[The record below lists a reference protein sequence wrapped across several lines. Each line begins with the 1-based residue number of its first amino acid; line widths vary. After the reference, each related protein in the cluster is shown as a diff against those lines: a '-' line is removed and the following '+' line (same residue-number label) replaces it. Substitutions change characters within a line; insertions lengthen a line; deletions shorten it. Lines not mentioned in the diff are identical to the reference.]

1 MVSTLSLALGASEVA
16 VIVITVS
23 IGHHCIFQER
33 PRHVWEASWSSLTR
47 CTSIGC
53 PSEGFA
59 SRGCPSILSRRHP
72 WQHEKASAS
81 LQASCS
87 WRSLMPVAAGV
98 SQGNCTLILSA
109 AVCHSDNMSA
119 ESVERIDWDDD
130 MSSWSSAFDPLPP
143 PPESPK
149 RKQKTRKKKTKK
161 KKKKKQEKD
170 RAKKA
175 RKKRQR
181 TSSDELASQH
191 GAEQMPQASSSRD
204 QAPELEAAAPSTPPE
219 DQGRWIFQAV
229 WEPSNS
235 SYPQVPRPG
244 QRTGKAAAKMLVRA
258 GLRCRCYY
266 ALRCPDLFRD
276 ERGTE
281 HYRSCLQPS

>member
-1 MVSTLSLALGASEVA
+1 MA

-81 LQASCS
+81 LQACS

-130 MSSWSSAFDPLPP
+130 MSSWSSAFDPLLP

-149 RKQKTRKKKTKK
+149 RKQKTRKKKAKK
-161 KKKKKQEKD
+161 KKKKSRRRTEP
-170 RAKKA
+170 RRPA
-175 RKKRQR
+175 RR
-181 TSSDELASQH
+181 
-191 GAEQMPQASSSRD
+191 GN
-204 QAPELEAAAPSTPPE
+204 APLPVSMGPS
-219 DQGRWIFQAV
+219 
-229 WEPSNS
+229 
-235 SYPQVPRPG
+235 
-244 QRTGKAAAKMLVRA
+244 
-258 GLRCRCYY
+258 
-266 ALRCPDLFRD
+266 RCPKRAHPGTKPPNLKWPHPPLRPKTKVAGSFRW
-276 ERGTE
+276 
-281 HYRSCLQPS
+281 

>member
-1 MVSTLSLALGASEVA
+1 
-16 VIVITVS
+16 
-23 IGHHCIFQER
+23 
-33 PRHVWEASWSSLTR
+33 
-47 CTSIGC
+47 
-53 PSEGFA
+53 
-59 SRGCPSILSRRHP
+59 
-72 WQHEKASAS
+72 
-81 LQASCS
+81 
-87 WRSLMPVAAGV
+87 MPVAAGV

-119 ESVERIDWDDD
+119 ESVARTDWDDD
-130 MSSWSSAFDPLPP
+130 MSSCSSAFDPVPP

-149 RKQKTRKKKTKK
+149 KRQKTRKKKTKK

-204 QAPELEAAAPSTPPE
+204 QPPELEAAAPSTPPE

-244 QRTGKAAAKMLVRA
+244 QRTGKAAAKNAGESRAAMSMPLRLAMPGLVQ
-258 GLRCRCYY
+258 G
-266 ALRCPDLFRD
+266 
-276 ERGTE
+276 
-281 HYRSCLQPS
+281 

>member
-1 MVSTLSLALGASEVA
+1 
-16 VIVITVS
+16 
-23 IGHHCIFQER
+23 
-33 PRHVWEASWSSLTR
+33 
-47 CTSIGC
+47 
-53 PSEGFA
+53 
-59 SRGCPSILSRRHP
+59 
-72 WQHEKASAS
+72 
-81 LQASCS
+81 
-87 WRSLMPVAAGV
+87 MPVAAGI

-181 TSSDELASQH
+181 TSSDESASQH
-191 GAEQMPQASSSRD
+191 GAE
-204 QAPELEAAAPSTPPE
+204 
-219 DQGRWIFQAV
+219 
-229 WEPSNS
+229 
-235 SYPQVPRPG
+235 
-244 QRTGKAAAKMLVRA
+244 
-258 GLRCRCYY
+258 
-266 ALRCPDLFRD
+266 
-276 ERGTE
+276 
-281 HYRSCLQPS
+281 